1 MGLSCKLTTFPV
13 LGLGATP
20 GLGMNPFVCTA
31 AGAAWSERKQL
42 KEEPVL
48 TRVQGGSTPDA
59 GQPLA
64 L

>member
-1 MGLSCKLTTFPV
+1 
-13 LGLGATP
+13 
-20 GLGMNPFVCTA
+20 MNLFVCTA

-48 TRVQGGSTPDA
+48 TRAQGGSLPDA